1 MKILFF
7 AAMIAI
13 LAGCATGTSK
23 YYAQKDID
31 LIQKG
36 VTSERSVISLF
47 GIPASQTVD
56 ALGNKKY
63 RWEYAYVSG
72 AGDDQ
77 VEIKSVDVTINKQG
91 LVSSY
96 ESSIR

>member
-1 MKILFF
+1 MKIIGF
-7 AAMIAI
+7 AAMIAV
-13 LAGCATGTSK
+13 LVGCATGTSE

-31 LIQKG
+31 LIQQG

-56 ALGNKKY
+56 AQGNTKY
-63 RWEYAYVSG
+63 RWDYAYDSG

-77 VEIKSVDVTINKQG
+77 VEIKTINVTINKQG
-91 LVSSY
+91 VVSAY
-96 ESSIR
+96 DSSVR